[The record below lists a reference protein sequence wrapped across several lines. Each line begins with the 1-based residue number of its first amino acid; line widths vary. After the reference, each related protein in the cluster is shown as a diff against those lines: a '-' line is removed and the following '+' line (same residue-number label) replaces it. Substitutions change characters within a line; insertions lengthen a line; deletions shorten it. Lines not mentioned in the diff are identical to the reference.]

1 MNCKVKLL
9 LQLGVFFITLQFSTA
24 QIQPTFKIQGRFWV
38 LSSRSQ
44 GILNGKTFYEV
55 PRPLAHETLLFILNT
70 DTFKVQSNA
79 EGYFTVFLKPG
90 VYNLLN
96 QEVKNYKTPM
106 PRIEPSFINLNADID
121 TVQVKIYYHVNGR

>member
-55 PRPLAHETLLFILNT
+55 PRPLAHGTLLFILNT
-70 DTFKVQSNA
+70 DTFKVQSIA

-90 VYNLLN
+90 IYSIIN
-96 QEVKNYKTPM
+96 QEVKTYKSPI
-106 PRIEPSFINLNADID
+106 PRIEPSFINLNANLDSL
-121 TVQVKIYYHVNGR
+121 QVNVHYHVNGR